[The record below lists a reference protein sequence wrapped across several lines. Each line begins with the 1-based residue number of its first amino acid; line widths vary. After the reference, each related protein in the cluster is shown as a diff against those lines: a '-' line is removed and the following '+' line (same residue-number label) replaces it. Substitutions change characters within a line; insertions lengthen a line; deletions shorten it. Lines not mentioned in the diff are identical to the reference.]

1 MLTAIPLAETS
12 DEKLRR
18 LMVEQ
23 GVEKTANL
31 EHLRKNLEAIDL
43 ADGEAEAFSALLD
56 RLRKDSTE
64 AVRESL
70 E

>member
-43 ADGEAEAFSALLD
+43 ADGEAEAFSSLLD

-64 AVRESL
+64 AVREPL